1 MQKKLI
7 VTYTVLI
14 AFVILLT
21 GFISWR
27 TNEKFYTNQ
36 LQQEFETRGKLFVHI
51 LQQGYRKEEPDF
63 FNDFVSLYSKETNA
77 RITIIDEKG
86 VVLADSD
93 EDYQVMDNHKSRPE
107 VKEALK
113 GNVKSEVR
121 YSRTMQ
127 NDYLYTAI
135 PVNIESFQGVLRIAM
150 PLEEIEDLNRT
161 LLNYSIG
168 GVFIGAIIAIIV
180 GIIFAKKFTQPIN
193 ELTEAAL
200 LISDGNYDK
209 KIYVRTRDQI
219 GKLAETFNIMT
230 HQLKNTITELKQR
243 NVQLESI
250 MSSMING
257 VIAVDHQYR
266 IMLINKVSYEILD
279 LHEENVLFKP
289 IYDVVRNKSIF
300 EILEKSIENQEFIV
314 GETKFEAKEMKIL
327 KVYANSITSK
337 EAVDSNIGTLLV
349 IQDITKMKKLE
360 LMRKDFVSNVTHEL
374 KTPLTS
380 IQGFVDTLRNGAIQ
394 DPKVASR
401 FLEIIDVEAERL
413 YRLIQDIL
421 SLSEIENREKEKNL
435 QYNSIKDIV
444 EEVVEVLQRE
454 VDKKDIQILIEIP
467 LELPKLFCNRDRIKQ
482 LIMNLLDNAIK
493 YTEKGEIKVS
503 CEKVQNQLSI
513 IVQDTGIGVPKEDI
527 PRLFERFYR
536 VDKGRSRKMGGTGL
550 GLSIVKHIVKL
561 YEGKVFV
568 DSQLGIGSKFTI
580 YLPYEKTN

>member
-219 GKLAETFNIMT
+219 GKLAEAFNIMT